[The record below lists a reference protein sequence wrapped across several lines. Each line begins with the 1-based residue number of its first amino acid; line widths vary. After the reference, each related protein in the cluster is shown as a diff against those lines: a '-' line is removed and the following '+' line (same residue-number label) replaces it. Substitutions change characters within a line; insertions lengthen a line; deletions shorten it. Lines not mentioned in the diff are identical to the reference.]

1 MPLIMQ
7 EINQMRDDIE
17 RALREEMQKERV
29 KQKIELYPSLKM
41 ELLEAIQKRTS
52 QVM

>member
-7 EINQMRDDIE
+7 KINQMRDDIE
-17 RALREEMQKERV
+17 RALRDEMQKERV

-41 ELLEAIQKRTS
+41 ELLEAVQVRTS
-52 QVM
+52 QVI